1 MIMLHDFFDPCK
13 PFVTYHPNLV
23 TWHKWDGQPILV
35 TKCDIKLDRFS
46 PNLLVELWVANIGRD
61 AVESYILKLI
71 ARPINIG
78 CKSSNFIIIMRRVQ
92 SLKQPMVRATC
103 FSFYINFT
111 RANLCRVSI
120 EQNYTACVSTP
131 LQCDRAQI
139 NAPAILQETWHVHAC
154 IHVYLF
160 SPASHS
166 HIKRLCSCRRS
177 QRLA

>member
-1 MIMLHDFFDPCK
+1 MSCK
-13 PFVTYHPNLV
+13 
-23 TWHKWDGQPILV
+23 
-35 TKCDIKLDRFS
+35 
-46 PNLLVELWVANIGRD
+46 NIGRD

-131 LQCDRAQI
+131 LQCERAQI
-139 NAPAILQETWHVHAC
+139 NAPALYLYTCILVFTCKPLPHQEPVQLSAFTKARVITRGGTWRAW
-154 IHVYLF
+154 
-160 SPASHS
+160 SPKGLTPIAALYKH
-166 HIKRLCSCRRS
+166 HNDSCELQLS
-177 QRLA
+177 FINHWGS

>member
-1 MIMLHDFFDPCK
+1 MSCK
-13 PFVTYHPNLV
+13 
-23 TWHKWDGQPILV
+23 
-35 TKCDIKLDRFS
+35 
-46 PNLLVELWVANIGRD
+46 NIGRD

-71 ARPINIG
+71 ARPINIR

-131 LQCDRAQI
+131 LQCERAHDRSMHQQSYKK
-139 NAPAILQETWHVHAC
+139 PDMYMRVYMYTCFHLQATPTSSAC
-154 IHVYLF
+154 AAVGVYKG
-160 SPASHS
+160 SRNNTRWYMKSM
-166 HIKRLCSCRRS
+166 ITKGVNTNSCFV
-177 QRLA
+177 

>member
-1 MIMLHDFFDPCK
+1 MGWS
-13 PFVTYHPNLV
+13 TN
-23 TWHKWDGQPILV
+23 T
-35 TKCDIKLDRFS
+35 CDQVWYKIGFS
-46 PNLLVELWVANIGRD
+46 PNLLVELWVAKILG
-61 AVESYILKLI
+61 ETQSSLIFLKLI

-78 CKSSNFIIIMRRVQ
+78 CKSSNFIIIIRRVQ

-131 LQCDRAQI
+131 LQCERAQI

-160 SPASHS
+160 FTCKPLPHQAPVQLSAFHKGSRNNTRWYMKS
-166 HIKRLCSCRRS
+166 MITKGVNSNSCFV
-177 QRLA
+177 

>member
-1 MIMLHDFFDPCK
+1 MSCK
-13 PFVTYHPNLV
+13 
-23 TWHKWDGQPILV
+23 
-35 TKCDIKLDRFS
+35 
-46 PNLLVELWVANIGRD
+46 NIGRD

-71 ARPINIG
+71 AGPINIG

-131 LQCDRAQI
+131 LQCERAQTMHQQSYKK
-139 NAPAILQETWHVHAC
+139 PDMYMRVYMYTCFHLQATPTSSACAAVGVHKGSRNNTRWYMKSM
-154 IHVYLF
+154 ITKGVN
-160 SPASHS
+160 SN
-166 HIKRLCSCRRS
+166 SCFV
-177 QRLA
+177 

>member
-1 MIMLHDFFDPCK
+1 MSCK
-13 PFVTYHPNLV
+13 
-23 TWHKWDGQPILV
+23 
-35 TKCDIKLDRFS
+35 
-46 PNLLVELWVANIGRD
+46 NIGRD

-71 ARPINIG
+71 SRPINIG

-131 LQCDRAQI
+131 LQCERAQI
-139 NAPAILQETWHVHAC
+139 NAPAILQET
-154 IHVYLF
+154 
-160 SPASHS
+160 
-166 HIKRLCSCRRS
+166 
-177 QRLA
+177 

>member
-46 PNLLVELWVANIGRD
+46 PNLLVELWVAN
-61 AVESYILKLI
+61 
-71 ARPINIG
+71 
-78 CKSSNFIIIMRRVQ
+78 FIIIMRRVQ
-92 SLKQPMVRATC
+92 SLKQPMVRAIC

-131 LQCDRAQI
+131 LQCERAQI